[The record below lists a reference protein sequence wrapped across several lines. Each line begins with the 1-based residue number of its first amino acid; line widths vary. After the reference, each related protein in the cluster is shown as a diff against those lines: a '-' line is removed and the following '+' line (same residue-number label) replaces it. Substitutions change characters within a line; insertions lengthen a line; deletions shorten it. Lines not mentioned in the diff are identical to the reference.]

1 MQYSFLA
8 VEQVI
13 VMTVCIIASH
23 HELILAL
30 QLKPSRKNLHFL
42 KLAKTGSSRFYSG
55 NRINQL
61 QFFSSLCSKQNKTS
75 CYSCKSTCETAPKSL
90 SWALIYAPGFE
101 YPPWLALSTC
111 QSGWREIWNAF
122 TIFICWV
129 HWGPR
134 IRISSTTL
142 QMFYCLSLVKSATQV
157 ILSCCFQFLLWQL
170 PFLLEACFVC
180 IKAH

>member
-13 VMTVCIIASH
+13 VMTVCIIASD

-30 QLKPSRKNLHFL
+30 LLKPSRKNLHFL
-42 KLAKTGSSRFYSG
+42 KLAKTGSCRFYSG

-61 QFFSSLCSKQNKTS
+61 QFFLACAANRTKLLV
-75 CYSCKSTCETAPKSL
+75 KSICETAPKSL
-90 SWALIYAPGFE
+90 SWALICSPGFE
-101 YPPWLALSTC
+101 YSPWLALSIC

-129 HWGPR
+129 RWGPR
-134 IRISSTTL
+134 IRIPGTTL
-142 QMFYCLSLVKSATQV
+142 QTLLSKFSQICDAGYT
-157 ILSCCFQFLLWQL
+157 FLLFPVL
-170 PFLLEACFVC
+170 VMTIALSFGSLFCLY
-180 IKAH
+180 

>member
-42 KLAKTGSSRFYSG
+42 KLAKTGSSWFYSG

-142 QMFYCLSLVKSATQV
+142 QMLLSKFSQICDAGYT
-157 ILSCCFQFLLWQL
+157 FLLFPVL
-170 PFLLEACFVC
+170 VMTIALSFGSLFCLY
-180 IKAH
+180 